1 MINEREITMEQLPQ
15 VGFMKSFVLFWK
27 NYVNFTGRSRRS
39 EYWYMMLW
47 HLIFI
52 LPAFFVFF
60 MGAVFVG
67 IGDEIDAKVLSMFGV
82 MILILTIIY
91 MLLYSLATFIPNLAL
106 SVRRFHD
113 ISRTMLFPMIM
124 TVFSII
130 FYIVLQ
136 IIDSYYDSDFTLMP
150 LGLNILLVLLY
161 FVYLGLTIVMIVFLC
176 FDSKPANK
184 YGESPKYPSSIKN
197 QPVTSETP
205 EKAGTSE
212 TPKTPEET
220 DNQL

>member
-27 NYVNFTGRSRRS
+27 NYVNFKGRSRRS

-150 LGLNILLVLLY
+150 IGLNILLVLLY

-205 EKAGTSE
+205 
-212 TPKTPEET
+212 KTPEET

>member
-1 MINEREITMEQLPQ
+1 MEQLPQ

-150 LGLNILLVLLY
+150 IGLNILLVLLY

>member
-27 NYVNFTGRSRRS
+27 NYVNFKGRSRRS

-82 MILILTIIY
+82 MILILTVIY

-113 ISRTMLFPMIM
+113 ISRTMVLPIIM
-124 TVFSII
+124 CAFSIVFSIVVQFI
-130 FYIVLQ
+130 E
-136 IIDSYYDSDFTLMP
+136 SYYDNDFMFMP
-150 LGLNILLVLLY
+150 IGIVILLVLLY
-161 FVYLGLTIVMIVFLC
+161 LIYFGLTVTMIVFLC

-197 QPVTSETP
+197 QPVTSETS

>member
-1 MINEREITMEQLPQ
+1 
-15 VGFMKSFVLFWK
+15 
-27 NYVNFTGRSRRS
+27 
-39 EYWYMMLW
+39 
-47 HLIFI
+47 
-52 LPAFFVFF
+52 
-60 MGAVFVG
+60 
-67 IGDEIDAKVLSMFGV
+67 
-82 MILILTIIY
+82 
-91 MLLYSLATFIPNLAL
+91 
-106 SVRRFHD
+106 
-113 ISRTMLFPMIM
+113 MIM

-150 LGLNILLVLLY
+150 MGLNILLVLLY

-197 QPVTSETP
+197 QSVTSETP
-205 EKAGTSE
+205 KKAGTSE

-220 DNQL
+220 ENQL

>member
-1 MINEREITMEQLPQ
+1 MEQLPQ

-47 HLIFI
+47 HLIFL
-52 LPAFFVFF
+52 LPAFFVFL
-60 MGAVFVG
+60 MGFIFIG
-67 IGDEIDAKVLSMFGV
+67 IGEEIDGDVISVFGV
-82 MILILTIIY
+82 FIIIITVIY

-113 ISRTMLFPMIM
+113 ISRTMVLPIIM
-124 TVFSII
+124 FAYSIAFSVVVQCIE
-130 FYIVLQ
+130 
-136 IIDSYYDSDFTLMP
+136 SYYDNDFMFMP
-150 LGLNILLVLLY
+150 IGIVILLLLLY
-161 FVYLGLTIVMIVFLC
+161 LIYFGLTVTMIVFLC

-184 YGESPKYPSSIKN
+184 YGESPKYPSTIKK
-197 QPVTSETP
+197 QPEASETP
-205 EKAGTSE
+205 ETPE
-212 TPKTPEET
+212 TPKKT

>member
-27 NYVNFTGRSRRS
+27 NYVNFKGRSRRS

-150 LGLNILLVLLY
+150 IGLNILLVLLY

>member
-150 LGLNILLVLLY
+150 IGLNILLVLLY

>member
-1 MINEREITMEQLPQ
+1 MEQLPQ

-27 NYVNFTGRSRRS
+27 NYVNFKGRSRRS

-150 LGLNILLVLLY
+150 IGLNILLVLLY

>member
-27 NYVNFTGRSRRS
+27 NYVNFKGRSRRS

-113 ISRTMLFPMIM
+113 ISRTLVLPIIM
-124 TVFSII
+124 CAFSIVFSIVVQFI
-130 FYIVLQ
+130 E
-136 IIDSYYDSDFTLMP
+136 SYYDNDFMFMP
-150 LGLNILLVLLY
+150 IGIVILLVLLY
-161 FVYLGLTIVMIVFLC
+161 LIYFGLTVTMIVFLC

-184 YGESPKYPSSIKN
+184 YGESKIPIFN
-197 QPVTSETP
+197 
-205 EKAGTSE
+205 
-212 TPKTPEET
+212 
-220 DNQL
+220 

>member
-150 LGLNILLVLLY
+150 IGLNILLVLLY

-176 FDSKPANK
+176 FNSKPANK

>member
-27 NYVNFTGRSRRS
+27 NYVNFKGRSRRS

-150 LGLNILLVLLY
+150 IGLNILLALLY

>member
-1 MINEREITMEQLPQ
+1 MEQLPQ

-27 NYVNFTGRSRRS
+27 NYVNFKGRSRRS

-150 LGLNILLVLLY
+150 IGLNILLVLLY

-205 EKAGTSE
+205 
-212 TPKTPEET
+212 KTPEET

>member
-1 MINEREITMEQLPQ
+1 MEQLPQ

-27 NYVNFTGRSRRS
+27 NYVNFKGRSRRS
-39 EYWYMMLW
+39 EYWYMALW
-47 HLIFI
+47 HLILMVPAVCVLIINLFLFFI
-52 LPAFFVFF
+52 SIAADNETL
-60 MGAVFVG
+60 
-67 IGDEIDAKVLSMFGV
+67 IV
-82 MILILTIIY
+82 MSILMIILTSVY
-91 MLLYSLATFIPNLAL
+91 TFVYSLATFIPNLAL
-106 SVRRFHD
+106 CVRRFHD

-150 LGLNILLVLLY
+150 MGLNILLVLLY

-184 YGESPKYPSSIKN
+184 YGESSKYPSTIKN
-197 QPVTSETP
+197 QPV
-205 EKAGTSE
+205 TSE

>member
-1 MINEREITMEQLPQ
+1 MEQLPQ

-27 NYVNFTGRSRRS
+27 NYVNFKGRSRRS

-150 LGLNILLVLLY
+150 IGLNILLALLY

>member
-27 NYVNFTGRSRRS
+27 NYVNFKGRSRRS
-39 EYWYMMLW
+39 EYWYMALW
-47 HLIFI
+47 HLILMVPAVCVLIINLFLFFI
-52 LPAFFVFF
+52 SIAAENETL
-60 MGAVFVG
+60 
-67 IGDEIDAKVLSMFGV
+67 IV
-82 MILILTIIY
+82 MSILMIILTSVY
-91 MLLYSLATFIPNLAL
+91 TFVYSLATFIPNLAL
-106 SVRRFHD
+106 CVRRFHD

-124 TVFSII
+124 TAFSII

-150 LGLNILLVLLY
+150 MGLNILLVLLY

-205 EKAGTSE
+205 EKAGISE

>member
-1 MINEREITMEQLPQ
+1 MEQLPQ

-27 NYVNFTGRSRRS
+27 NYVNFKGRSRRS

-47 HLIFI
+47 HLILMVPAVCVLIISLFI
-52 LPAFFVFF
+52 FFISI
-60 MGAVFVG
+60 AADNEAL
-67 IGDEIDAKVLSMFGV
+67 IV
-82 MILILTIIY
+82 MSILMIILTSVY
-91 MLLYSLATFIPNLAL
+91 TFVYSLATFIPNLAL
-106 SVRRFHD
+106 CVRRFHD

-124 TVFSII
+124 T
-130 FYIVLQ
+130 
-136 IIDSYYDSDFTLMP
+136 
-150 LGLNILLVLLY
+150 
-161 FVYLGLTIVMIVFLC
+161 VFLC

-197 QPVTSETP
+197 QSVTSETP
-205 EKAGTSE
+205 KKAGTSE

>member
-1 MINEREITMEQLPQ
+1 IAADNETLIVMSILMI
-15 VGFMKSFVLFWK
+15 
-27 NYVNFTGRSRRS
+27 
-39 EYWYMMLW
+39 
-47 HLIFI
+47 
-52 LPAFFVFF
+52 
-60 MGAVFVG
+60 
-67 IGDEIDAKVLSMFGV
+67 
-82 MILILTIIY
+82 ILTSVY
-91 MLLYSLATFIPNLAL
+91 TFVYSLATFIPNLAL
-106 SVRRFHD
+106 CVRRFHD

-150 LGLNILLVLLY
+150 MGLNILLVLLY

-184 YGESPKYPSSIKN
+184 YGESPKYPSTIKN
-197 QPVTSETP
+197 QPV
-205 EKAGTSE
+205 TSE

>member
-1 MINEREITMEQLPQ
+1 
-15 VGFMKSFVLFWK
+15 
-27 NYVNFTGRSRRS
+27 
-39 EYWYMMLW
+39 MMLW
-47 HLIFI
+47 HLIFMVPAVCVLIISLFLFFISIAADNETLIVMSI
-52 LPAFFVFF
+52 L
-60 MGAVFVG
+60 
-67 IGDEIDAKVLSMFGV
+67 
-82 MILILTIIY
+82 MIILTSVY
-91 MLLYSLATFIPNLAL
+91 TFVYSLATFIPNLAL
-106 SVRRFHD
+106 CVRRFHD

-124 TVFSII
+124 TAFSII

-150 LGLNILLVLLY
+150 MGLNILLVFLY
-161 FVYLGLTIVMIVFLC
+161 FVYLSLTIVMIVFLC

-205 EKAGTSE
+205 
-212 TPKTPEET
+212 KTPGET

>member
-1 MINEREITMEQLPQ
+1 MAFDTYGSSCVCVLIINLFLVFISIAADNETLIVMSILMI
-15 VGFMKSFVLFWK
+15 
-27 NYVNFTGRSRRS
+27 
-39 EYWYMMLW
+39 
-47 HLIFI
+47 
-52 LPAFFVFF
+52 
-60 MGAVFVG
+60 
-67 IGDEIDAKVLSMFGV
+67 
-82 MILILTIIY
+82 ILTSVY
-91 MLLYSLATFIPNLAL
+91 TFVYSLATFIPNLAL
-106 SVRRFHD
+106 CVRRFHD

-150 LGLNILLVLLY
+150 MGLNILLVLLY

-184 YGESPKYPSSIKN
+184 YGESPKYPSTIKN
-197 QPVTSETP
+197 QPV
-205 EKAGTSE
+205 TSE

>member
-1 MINEREITMEQLPQ
+1 MEQLPQ

-27 NYVNFTGRSRRS
+27 NYVNFKGRSRRS
-39 EYWYMMLW
+39 EYWYMALW
-47 HLIFI
+47 HLILMVPAVCVLIINLFLFFI
-52 LPAFFVFF
+52 SIAADNETL
-60 MGAVFVG
+60 
-67 IGDEIDAKVLSMFGV
+67 IV
-82 MILILTIIY
+82 MSILMIILTSVY
-91 MLLYSLATFIPNLAL
+91 TFVYSLATFIPNLAL
-106 SVRRFHD
+106 CVRRFHD

-150 LGLNILLVLLY
+150 MGLNILLVLLY
-161 FVYLGLTIVMIVFLC
+161 FVYLGLTIVMIVFLW
-176 FDSKPANK
+176 PANK
-184 YGESPKYPSSIKN
+184 YGESPKYPSTIKN

-205 EKAGTSE
+205 EKACTSE

>member
-1 MINEREITMEQLPQ
+1 MEQLPQ

-150 LGLNILLVLLY
+150 IGLNILLVLLY

-176 FDSKPANK
+176 FNSKPANK